1 MVERQQLIGLIDEAI
16 AHGAGQHQAC
26 EILGLGERTLQR
38 WRKEPNRG
46 DQRREVN
53 RIPHNKLSEQTREH
67 VLSLVNS
74 PAYRDLPPSQ
84 IVPRLADQGQ
94 YLASEST
101 LYRLLREAKQQRHR
115 HAWKARQHTRPAPV
129 MAKAA
134 NQLYS
139 WDITYLPTCVKGL
152 FFYLYVFIDIFSRK
166 IVGWQVHD
174 SEHGDYASALLQD
187 ICRREGI
194 TKDQVV
200 LHSDNGSVMKGL
212 SMLSMMQALGII
224 PSFSRPSVS
233 NDNPYSEAW
242 FRTAKYAPRYPGRF
256 LDLYAARDY
265 FERFV
270 HWYNEEHCH
279 SGINFVTPA
288 QRHRGEDQAILAKRK
303 QVYEQA
309 KAQHPERWNG
319 RATRQW
325 DYIEEVY
332 LNPEKG
338 KSIKLAMAVAV

>member
-1 MVERQQLIGLIDEAI
+1 VAERQQLLALLDEAMC
-16 AHGAGQHQAC
+16 AGARQHKAC
-26 EILGLGERTLQR
+26 ELLELSERSVQR
-38 WRKEPNRG
+38 WRKDSGEG

-67 VLSLVNS
+67 VLFLVNS

-94 YLASEST
+94 YIASEST

-115 HAWKARQHTRPAPV
+115 HGWKARQHTRPTPMV
-129 MAKAA
+129 AKAA
-134 NQLYS
+134 NELYS
-139 WDITYLPTCVKGL
+139 WDITYLPTGVKGL

-174 SEHGDYASALLQD
+174 SEEGEYASALLQD

-194 TKDQVV
+194 TKDRVV
-200 LHSDNGSVMKGL
+200 LHSDNGSVMKGT

-233 NDNPYSEAW
+233 DDNPYSEAW
-242 FRTAKYAPRYPGRF
+242 FRTAKYAPRYLGRF
-256 LDLYAARDY
+256 EDLSAARDY

-270 HWYNEEHCH
+270 YWYNEEHCH

-288 QRHRGEDQAILAKRK
+288 QRHRGEDQMILARRK

-309 KAQHPERWNG
+309 KARHPERWSG
-319 RATRQW
+319 RATRKW
-325 DYIEEVY
+325 DHIAEVY

-338 KSIKLAMAVAV
+338 KPIKPATAVAV